1 MSILAWILLGL
12 LAGLIAR
19 ALMPGR
25 QPGGI
30 IVTTLL
36 GIGGALLGGWLGK
49 VIFGVDSVDGFFEL
63 STWIAAVVGA
73 VIIIFLYQLLT
84 GGRRTR
90 V

>member
-1 MSILAWILLGL
+1 MGILAWILLGL
-12 LAGLIAR
+12 LAGLIAK

-49 VIFGVDSVDGFFEL
+49 VIFGVESVDGFFEL
-63 STWIAAVVGA
+63 STWVAAVVGA
-73 VIIIFLYQLLT
+73 VIILFLYQLFT
-84 GGRRTR
+84 GRRGSR
-90 V
+90 A